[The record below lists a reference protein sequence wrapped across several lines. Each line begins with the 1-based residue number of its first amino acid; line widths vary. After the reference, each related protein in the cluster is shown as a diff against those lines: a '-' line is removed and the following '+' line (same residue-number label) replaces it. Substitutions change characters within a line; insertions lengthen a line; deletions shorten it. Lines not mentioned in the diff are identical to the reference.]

1 MPLPAGDCLQ
11 TMGRSTICLLIVFPL
26 VAAIIEGRP
35 TVRRNAG
42 GESPNPITFLPDAK
56 FPAVSSKNRDTRNT
70 AVLGSALSD
79 GNANRAATFIP
90 NEEFSLEFGN
100 MTSCGDGMCR
110 CNATYADCSKHGAN
124 LTYVP
129 QLPPGVTFLNFSYN
143 RALINYDNFFMNVT
157 DIKHLELG
165 NNRLKFISHGA
176 FLPLKKLQRLNLG
189 LNPLTY
195 ETLAPAL
202 SVKTLIKLV
211 LIGLGLGPLPD
222 DLFHKYPLSHLEE
235 LLLYGNSISRVNM
248 SVFAPL
254 NNLKQL
260 LLGSNKIHQIHSAY
274 LPQVRYL
281 DLNDCESATSFSI
294 NAGASGILDDIGM
307 ISGKFS
313 TEYQY
318 MASKQV
324 QEKSFTTRAQVRYVR
339 YKMQL
344 QPDTPLHPTFRGRL
358 LDIAAAHTLQ
368 EVEQA
373 DYMAQLLVRDFGT
386 HVITGVQAGAALL
399 KIDHLSRSFLT
410 EYEGEDFDFRASA
423 GASLFG
429 LLSASMSLG
438 FHFKQDSTQKY
449 DDARTSTQVRSLGGP
464 IYQPNNFTMDTWAKH
479 VDENLVAL
487 DRSGAPLH
495 TFVTTPALPELP
507 PSIVQKVSASVQKA
521 VVTYYT
527 FNRIPG
533 CLDVNSPSF
542 SLAAN
547 YDDGSCKPPATNETF
562 GGVYQ
567 TCEMT
572 DSENGD
578 LCGSLVQT
586 NPLTGDTSCPPS
598 YRAVPLHQGTARNSR
613 TEHQCHSFLSWKWH
627 CHDVVY
633 QSTAS
638 YSIYWCVADQ
648 PVPQDSGYLFG
659 GLYTTQVANP
669 VTQRQSC
676 PPSYLA
682 LAVGSG
688 LRVCVS
694 DDFVAGA
701 DSSVPFGGFFSCTS
715 GNPLAAGVNKGKI
728 SV

>member
-1 MPLPAGDCLQ
+1 M
-11 TMGRSTICLLIVFPL
+11 
-26 VAAIIEGRP
+26 
-35 TVRRNAG
+35 
-42 GESPNPITFLPDAK
+42 
-56 FPAVSSKNRDTRNT
+56 
-70 AVLGSALSD
+70 
-79 GNANRAATFIP
+79 
-90 NEEFSLEFGN
+90 LE
-100 MTSCGDGMCR
+100 
-110 CNATYADCSKHGAN
+110 
-124 LTYVP
+124 
-129 QLPPGVTFLNFSYN
+129 LPPGVTFLNFSYN
-143 RALINYDNFFMNVT
+143 RALISHDDFFMNVT
-157 DIKHLELG
+157 DIEHLELG
-165 NNRLKFISHGA
+165 SNRLKFISHGA

-235 LLLYGNSISRVNM
+235 LLLY
-248 SVFAPL
+248 
-254 NNLKQL
+254 
-260 LLGSNKIHQIHSAY
+260 
-274 LPQVRYL
+274 
-281 DLNDCESATSFSI
+281 
-294 NAGASGILDDIGM
+294 
-307 ISGKFS
+307 
-313 TEYQY
+313 
-318 MASKQV
+318 
-324 QEKSFTTRAQVRYVR
+324 
-339 YKMQL
+339 KMQL

-368 EVEQA
+368 EDEQA

-449 DDARTSTQVRSLGGP
+449 DDARTSTQRALGGLR
-464 IYQPNNFTMDTWAKH
+464 WAGQYAER
-479 VDENLVAL
+479 D
-487 DRSGAPLH
+487 SG
-495 TFVTTPALPELP
+495 
-507 PSIVQKVSASVQKA
+507 
-521 VVTYYT
+521 
-527 FNRIPG
+527 
-533 CLDVNSPSF
+533 
-542 SLAAN
+542 
-547 YDDGSCKPPATNETF
+547 ATNETF

-715 GNPLAAGVNKGKI
+715 GNPLAAGVNKGLRERGGGCEINYCTQTPKLHPPKLP
-728 SV
+728 SVKRPPFTLEPAAFAPPKDNMVIFDRVSRTWHRDEKASESAKMNGAEEYH